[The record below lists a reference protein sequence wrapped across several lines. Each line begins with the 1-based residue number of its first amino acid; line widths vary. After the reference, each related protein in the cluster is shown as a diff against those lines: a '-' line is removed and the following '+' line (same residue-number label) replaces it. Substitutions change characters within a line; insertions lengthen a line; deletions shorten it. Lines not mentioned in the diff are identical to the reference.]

1 MLGFLMFISKFVGI
15 NFAVNYYIYRRLCFF
30 FKVKRR
36 WFHYI
41 LLIVLSSSYVWARVI
56 ESNFS
61 NSFSSMLCGVAA
73 SWMGIG
79 LLLFS
84 YLLVYELLKMFF
96 RPRRRVTGVVILAL
110 TAVTSIYAMINARV
124 IRVSTVEIKAPVDI
138 KMVQLSDIHLRS
150 TDTNLL
156 RLVVERTNELE
167 ADVVLMT
174 GDIFDS
180 GQSQEQEVISIL
192 NKLDAPAFFVI
203 GNHERH
209 GRAEKVTELL
219 AKTKVKVL
227 RNETVVFKGIEITGI
242 DDTGSEEVL
251 AEKLSKLEIGKRG
264 YSVLMHHRPIGIEAV
279 SNAGIDLMV
288 CGHTHNG
295 QIFPFNYIVG
305 LFFGHMKGLYR
316 YGDFHLYVSTGTGT
330 WGPRMRLGSKSE
342 IVLFKLGR

>member
-1 MLGFLMFISKFVGI
+1 MFISKFVGI

-56 ESNFS
+56 ESTFP
-61 NSFSSMLCGVAA
+61 NSFSSMLCDAA
-73 SWMGIG
+73 ALWMGIG
-79 LLLFS
+79 LLVFS

-150 TDTNLL
+150 TDINLL
-156 RLVVERTNELE
+156 RRVVERTNELE
-167 ADVVLMT
+167 ADVVVMT

-180 GQSQEQEVISIL
+180 GRILEQEVISIL
-192 NKLDAPAFFVI
+192 NKLVAPAFFVM
-203 GNHERH
+203 GNHERY
-209 GRAEKVTELL
+209 GGIEKVTELL
-219 AKTKVKVL
+219 AKTKVRVL
-227 RNETVVFKGIEITGI
+227 RNETVVFKEIEIIGI
-242 DDTGSEEVL
+242 DDTGSEEAF
-251 AEKLSKLEIGKRG
+251 AEKLGKVDINKSG

-279 SNAGIDLMV
+279 SIAGVDLMI

-342 IVLFKLGR
+342 IVLFKLGRK

>member
-1 MLGFLMFISKFVGI
+1 MLGFLIFVSEFVGL

-41 LLIVLSSSYVWARVI
+41 LLFVLSSSYVAASVI
-56 ESNFS
+56 ELIFS
-61 NSFSSMLCGVAA
+61 NMPSNILQGVTAL
-73 SWMGIG
+73 WMGIG

-84 YLLVYELLKMFF
+84 YLLVYELLKMIF
-96 RPRRRVTGVVILAL
+96 RPPRRATGVAILAL
-110 TAVTSIYAMINARV
+110 TAVTSVYAMINARV

-138 KMVQLSDIHLRS
+138 KIVQLSDIHLGS
-150 TDTNLL
+150 TETNLL
-156 RLVVERTNELE
+156 RRAVKRTNELE
-167 ADVVLMT
+167 ADVVVIT
-174 GDIFDS
+174 GDLFDPR
-180 GQSQEQEVISIL
+180 GVLEPEAISSL
-192 NKLDAPAFFVI
+192 NELRTPVFFVM
-203 GNHERH
+203 GNHERYM
-209 GRAEKVTELL
+209 GADRVTELL
-219 AKTKVKVL
+219 AKTKVRVL
-227 RNETVVFKGIEITGI
+227 RNETVVFKEIEIIGV
-242 DDTGSEEVL
+242 DDTASEEAL
-251 AEKLSKLEIGKRG
+251 AEKLSKLEINKSG

-295 QIFPFNYIVG
+295 QIIPFNYIVG

-342 IVLFKLGR
+342 IVLFKLGG